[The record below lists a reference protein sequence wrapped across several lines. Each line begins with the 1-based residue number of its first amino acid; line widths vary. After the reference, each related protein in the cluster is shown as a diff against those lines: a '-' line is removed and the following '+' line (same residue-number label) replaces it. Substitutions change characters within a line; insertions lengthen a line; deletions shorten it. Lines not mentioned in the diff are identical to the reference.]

1 MKQSS
6 IALDRRA
13 ELAERERRIAEV
25 VAGLSERPMRLS
37 PLWFYDE
44 RGSALFE
51 RICTLPEYYLTRTE
65 LRIMQQHVAAMAA
78 ALGPR
83 VALIEPGSGA
93 SRKTR
98 LLLEAL
104 ERPAAY
110 LPVDISREHLYAAAR
125 SLRRDYPGL
134 DVHPL
139 AADFTRPMRLPADL
153 GASSRR
159 RVVYFPGS
167 TLGNF
172 RREEAVALLARFRS
186 LAGGDGA
193 LLLGVDRV
201 KAPEV
206 LERAYDDAAGVTAEF
221 NLNALR
227 HLNRELDAGFDL
239 AGFRHRAPWIPEQG
253 RIEMHLVAERPQRF
267 GWGEQGFAL
276 DRGDYLL
283 TEYSHKYTPE
293 GIASIASEAGWSVQR
308 SWSDGAEW
316 FSVLLLEPCGVGPP
330 GLR

>member
-134 DVHPL
+134 DVRPL
-139 AADFTRPMRLPADL
+139 AADFTRSMRLPADL

-239 AGFRHRAPWIPEQG
+239 TGFRHRAPWIPEQG

-293 GIASIASEAGWSVQR
+293 DIASIASEAGWSVQR
-308 SWSDGAEW
+308 SWSDDSEW

>member
-1 MKQSS
+1 VKQPSV
-6 IALDRRA
+6 ALDRRD
-13 ELAERERRIAEV
+13 EFAERERRIAEV
-25 VAGLSERPMRLS
+25 VAGLNERPMRLS

-51 RICTLPEYYLTRTE
+51 QICGLPEYYLTRTE
-65 LRIMQQHVAAMAA
+65 LRIMQQHVAAMAD

-134 DVHPL
+134 SVQPL
-139 AADFTRPMRLPADL
+139 AADFTRPLRLPAGL
-153 GASSRR
+153 AASSRR

-172 RREEAVALLARFRS
+172 RRDEAVSLLSRFRN
-186 LAGGDGA
+186 LAGDDGA

-201 KAPEV
+201 KAPDV

-239 AGFRHRAPWIPEQG
+239 AGFRHRAPWIAERG
-253 RIEMHLVAERPQRF
+253 RIEMHLVALRPQRF
-267 GWGEQGFAL
+267 SLGDECFEL
-276 DRGDYLL
+276 DQGDYLL
-283 TEYSHKYTPE
+283 TEYSHKYSPE
-293 GIASIASEAGWSVQR
+293 GIASMANEAGWSVKR
-308 SWSDGAEW
+308 TWSDASEW
-316 FSVLLLEPCGVGPP
+316 FSVLLLET
-330 GLR
+330 